1 MTTQKTGPWKV
12 SSNFIGDRKVYQV
25 YRIKNTEEVD
35 HSGNRECSGGYVTE
49 RYEAEKLAEILNQKE
64 GSR

>member
-25 YRIKNTEEVD
+25 YRLRDTNAVD
-35 HSGNRECSGGYVTE
+35 NSGNRECSGGYMTE
-49 RYEAEKLAEILNQKE
+49 RSEAENLAEVLNQKE